1 VEIGAPAWNRIIQDG
16 SPQLGV
22 AVSEAEL
29 SQLARHAAELVRWN
43 RKTNLTAI
51 TAPDEI
57 AVKHVLDAMAP
68 LPQIPAAAE
77 TLLDIGSG
85 GGFPGL
91 VLKIL
96 RPGLSVT
103 LVEASRKKVSFLSHV
118 IRTLGLK
125 DTAALHTRVEA
136 LAAEPQYRHGF
147 DVIVCRALCALD
159 AFVSMA
165 LPLLA
170 PGGHLIALKGRARE
184 TEAEMAMVSP
194 LCVKNSI
201 ENKTLEDGRL
211 VMRSVIY
218 HLPRLNTERTLVII
232 RRAC

>member
-1 VEIGAPAWNRIIQDG
+1 MEIGTPAWNRILQDG
-16 SPQLGV
+16 GQQLGV
-22 AVSEAEL
+22 GVSAAEL
-29 SQLARHAAELVRWN
+29 TLLTRHAAELVRWN

-57 AVKHVLDAMAP
+57 AIKHVLDAMAP

-125 DTAALHTRVEA
+125 DARALHTRVEA
-136 LAAEPQYRHGF
+136 LVAEPQYRHGF

-159 AFVSMA
+159 AFVALA

-170 PGGHLIALKGRARE
+170 PGGQLFALKGRANE
-184 TEAEMAMVSP
+184 TDAEMAMVLSRFA
-194 LCVKNSI
+194 KNSTQN
-201 ENKTLEDGRL
+201 EPPETGGL
-211 VMRSVIY
+211 VMTSVIY
-218 HLPRLNTERTLVII
+218 HLPYLNTERTLVII
-232 RRAC
+232 QRAC